1 MKETRNGEKSHD
13 KVRKSQLSSTL
24 IFCFSFPLLFC
35 LGGSLNWIKQPRL
48 IKLGWMTFQW
58 HRIQLQPH
66 PIPLYIFDMVIE
78 ELMLKWLRELFPLDS
93 VQGCNVVPRR
103 NVVSIVRFLESPVWF
118 LLNPAFIRMPL
129 RKKSTM
135 NECEKIDNMLF
146 QLEYE
151 LLSSCFS
158 INLLPS
164 FLSLVLLC

>member
-1 MKETRNGEKSHD
+1 MERSLV

-24 IFCFSFPLLFC
+24 IFCPSFPLLLC
-35 LGGSLNWIKQPRL
+35 LGGSLNWIKQHRL

-66 PIPLYIFDMVIE
+66 PHPSVHIWHGYRGVDVKVIAQ
-78 ELMLKWLRELFPLDS
+78 LFPLDS
-93 VQGCNVVPRR
+93 VQGCNVLPKR
-103 NVVSIVRFLESPVWF
+103 NVVSIVQFLESPVWF
-118 LLNPAFIRMPL
+118 LLNPTFIRMPL